1 MHFRYDI
8 NGLRALAVLSVVIF
22 HFAEE
27 KLPGGFIGVDVFFVI
42 SWYLM
47 TSIIINKLDKDR
59 FRQDLGGLLNAYQEV
74 AARLGL
80 ITRESQGGTSGP
92 VLIKNQFRKF
102 IMKATVKITLKYG
115 VLDPQGKAIEK
126 SLVQL
131 GFSGVNEVRQGK
143 LIELDIDA
151 DTPEAA
157 EKQITEM
164 CEKLL
169 ANTVIENYDIQLN
182 LAD

>member
-1 MHFRYDI
+1 
-8 NGLRALAVLSVVIF
+8 
-22 HFAEE
+22 
-27 KLPGGFIGVDVFFVI
+27 
-42 SWYLM
+42 
-47 TSIIINKLDKDR
+47 
-59 FRQDLGGLLNAYQEV
+59 
-74 AARLGL
+74 
-80 ITRESQGGTSGP
+80 
-92 VLIKNQFRKF
+92 
-102 IMKATVKITLKYG
+102 MKATVKITLKYG

-126 SLVQL
+126 SLGQL

-143 LIELDIDA
+143 LIELDINA

>member
-1 MHFRYDI
+1 
-8 NGLRALAVLSVVIF
+8 
-22 HFAEE
+22 
-27 KLPGGFIGVDVFFVI
+27 
-42 SWYLM
+42 
-47 TSIIINKLDKDR
+47 
-59 FRQDLGGLLNAYQEV
+59 
-74 AARLGL
+74 
-80 ITRESQGGTSGP
+80 
-92 VLIKNQFRKF
+92 
-102 IMKATVKITLKYG
+102 MKATVKITLKYG

-126 SLVQL
+126 SLGQL

-143 LIELDIDA
+143 LIELNIDA

>member
-1 MHFRYDI
+1 
-8 NGLRALAVLSVVIF
+8 
-22 HFAEE
+22 
-27 KLPGGFIGVDVFFVI
+27 
-42 SWYLM
+42 
-47 TSIIINKLDKDR
+47 
-59 FRQDLGGLLNAYQEV
+59 
-74 AARLGL
+74 
-80 ITRESQGGTSGP
+80 
-92 VLIKNQFRKF
+92 
-102 IMKATVKITLKYG
+102 MKATVKITLKYG

-151 DTPEAA
+151 DKPEAA